1 MTRPQKDRRPKDG
14 DAVRREPRN
23 RELLRV
29 CGLSAVSAL
38 FERDPQRVE
47 RLFFEQRL
55 RGAVGGFCTVL
66 ARAHKPYREVDAV
79 ELGRVAGTALHGGIA
94 AVTRPRSLA
103 RFDQSSVRDWARTGM
118 PILILDGIGN
128 PHNLGAIARTAAFF
142 GIEHILLADR
152 PDQALPSDASY
163 RIAAGGLEH
172 VSLCRAPLPAALRD
186 LRQSYRVIGTLPG
199 KGELRVT
206 GKRQKPPALVL
217 GNEETGIDSATLAAC
232 DETVTIPGS
241 GRMQSLNV
249 AAAAA
254 ILIYALAGDTIR
266 LAARTPMGTAVAARR
281 ENTRNSKKTPRI
293 TPAGPGS
300 GSAKPARFAT
310 KPAKA
315 AANA

>member
-1 MTRPQKDRRPKDG
+1 MTRPRRLKDG
-14 DAVRREPRN
+14 DAVERGPHN
-23 RELLRV
+23 RELVRV

-38 FERDPQRVE
+38 FEQDSPRVE
-47 RLFFEQRL
+47 RLFFEPRL
-55 RGAVGGFCTVL
+55 RGAVGEFCTVL

-94 AVTRPRSLA
+94 AVARPRSLA
-103 RFDQSSVRDWARTGM
+103 RFDPSTVGDWARTGV

-142 GIEHILLADR
+142 GIEHMVLADR

-172 VSLCRAPLPAALRD
+172 VTLCHAPLPAALHV
-186 LRQSYRVIGTLPG
+186 LRRGYRIIGTVPG
-199 KGELRVT
+199 RGEPLVT
-206 GKRQKPPALVL
+206 GKRQKPPALIL
-217 GNEETGIDSATLAAC
+217 GNEETGLDPATLAAC
-232 DETVTIPGS
+232 DETLTIPS
-241 GRMQSLNV
+241 TGRMQSLNV

-254 ILIYALAGDTIR
+254 ILIYTLAGDPTR
-266 LAARTPMGTAVAARR
+266 LVARMPMGTAVAERR
-281 ENTRNSKKTPRI
+281 ENTRNSQKTPRI
-293 TPAGPGS
+293 TPADPSS
-300 GSAKPARFAT
+300 GSAKPATFAI